1 MVGLGK
7 SRHLSSRSRLYFLN
21 SLYRS
26 SGSSPRLL
34 AWAQIVAGR
43 EHAARA
49 AHDHHADSLVG
60 LRQVERLVD
69 LGQQFVALGVQHLW
83 PVEGDDPEGTFDVEC
98 DLPEVADLRRPAIA
112 HPRCLLPCRRS
123 PLASIWLLATVCLG
137 RCSWAAY
144 ATMPGNARP
153 RLSGMCAPG
162 ECPPL
167 LGQ

>member
-1 MVGLGK
+1 M
-7 SRHLSSRSRLYFLN
+7 YFLN

-26 SGSSPRLL
+26 QRVVAPLL

-49 AHDHHADSLVG
+49 AHDDHADSLVG

-83 PVEGDDPEGTFDVEC
+83 PVEGDDPEGTFDAER

-112 HPRCLLPCRRS
+112 HARCLLPCRRS
-123 PLASIWLLATVCLG
+123 PLAPIWLLATVCPG
-137 RCSWAAY
+137 RYSWGGLLNDARQRT
-144 ATMPGNARP
+144 ATAQRHV
-153 RLSGMCAPG
+153 RSR
-162 ECPPL
+162 
-167 LGQ
+167 